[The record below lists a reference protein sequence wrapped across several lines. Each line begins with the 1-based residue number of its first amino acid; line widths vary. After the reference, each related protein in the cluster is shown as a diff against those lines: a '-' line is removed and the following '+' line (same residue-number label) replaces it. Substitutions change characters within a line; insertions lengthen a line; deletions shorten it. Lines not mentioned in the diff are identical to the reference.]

1 MFLNSTGQLV
11 FLDNPK
17 VLAALIAV
25 LVGYLTE
32 SVIATILSG
41 LAVLWLLIFFI

>member
-1 MFLNSTGQLV
+1 
-11 FLDNPK
+11 
-17 VLAALIAV
+17 
-25 LVGYLTE
+25 VGYLTE

>member
-1 MFLNSTGQLV
+1 MEKLLKPFSGY
-11 FLDNPK
+11 K
-17 VLAALIAV
+17 AALIAV